1 MASPVKVDGL
11 LLGSG
16 VRLERNVR
24 ALLRASLRSEPGGEQ
39 IDGASWLGWVQ
50 HSLDD
55 DPLADELLALIERAA
70 NPAEL
75 ARFQS
80 AVERAR
86 GASFSGAALIEAAF
100 GRADPTTQDHVAGL
114 IAGAEGQE
122 GAAADLGVELCQL
135 AEQHPNPEALAHTAL
150 GLLAEGEAWQRA
162 AVLGFLVL
170 TPDLP
175 GTDVLCG
182 LFGPLSEALID
193 EPNPFDEEDGGDLF
207 DLLLAVLA
215 ERFGTPGGERARWL
229 LRHEALRPGRAG
241 LVIGHLRD
249 DDADWL
255 AEHAAELVRS
265 EPLLEAELGPAAPAS
280 PLDAVRASTEPA
292 TRARLL
298 RTAAL
303 RLDPSD
309 ASQNAEADHL
319 LHEAAALDG
328 IRA

>member
-24 ALLRASLRSEPGGEQ
+24 ALLRASLRSEPGNQQ
-39 IDGASWLGWVQ
+39 IDGASWLGWVW
-50 HSLDD
+50 HSLDG
-55 DPLADELLALIERAA
+55 DPLADELLGLIERVA
-70 NPAEL
+70 NPQEL
-75 ARFQS
+75 ARFRA
-80 AVERAR
+80 AVDRAR
-86 GASFSGAALIEAAF
+86 GASFSGAALIEAAL
-100 GRADPTTQDHVAGL
+100 GRPDPATQDHLDAL
-114 IAGAEGQE
+114 IAEAEGQD

-135 AEQHPNPEALAHTAL
+135 AEQHPDPEALAASVL
-150 GLLAEGEAWQRA
+150 GLLVEGEPWQRA

-182 LFGPLSEALID
+182 LFGPLSEALIG
-193 EPNPFDEEDGGDLF
+193 EPNPFDSEDGGDLS

-249 DDADWL
+249 SDADWI
-255 AEHAAELVRS
+255 AERAADLVRS

-280 PLDAVRASTEPA
+280 ALDAVRAGAEPV

-303 RLDPSD
+303 RLDTARPEQ
-309 ASQNAEADHL
+309 ASLASHL
-319 LHEAAALDG
+319 LEEARALDG
-328 IRA
+328 AQA